1 MYKRQFLHLA
11 RAGRRRY
18 GAVLVAVSI
27 VALAAGTVVLAL
39 HQQSLAGVAN
49 NELAASALVP
59 GYGTAI
65 VFHAL
70 AGTAGCICAA
80 LSLRS
85 RRSRQATLA
94 LCGAGTLLLL
104 TAVLVTRVEFYQLHL
119 TVGF

>member
-1 MYKRQFLHLA
+1 MARMSAALANGSTRAATSRGTPRAPSASPKADVYKRQFLHLA

-65 VFHAL
+65 VFQMCIRDRAM
-70 AGTAGCICAA
+70 GTRYSAK
-80 LSLRS
+80 
-85 RRSRQATLA
+85 
-94 LCGAGTLLLL
+94 
-104 TAVLVTRVEFYQLHL
+104 
-119 TVGF
+119 